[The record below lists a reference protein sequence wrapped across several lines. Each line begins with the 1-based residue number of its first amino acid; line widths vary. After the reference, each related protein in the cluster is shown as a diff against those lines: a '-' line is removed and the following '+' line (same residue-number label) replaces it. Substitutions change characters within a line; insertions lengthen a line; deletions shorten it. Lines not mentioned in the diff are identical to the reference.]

1 MIVQTSPI
9 LGGGAR
15 CHSPLGP
22 LVTTSADVSQRGQL
36 ASPLDSP
43 KVILASHW
51 LILASH
57 WSILSR
63 SPELGLSGRG
73 RLRVSLARAWAPD
86 TGQCHQPIR
95 GLGQSEDSIV
105 TPVFQVWRWQKM
117 VSCLTAE
124 QLRVRD
130 HTWQQRSVQQMQQS
144 GEQYWPLIG
153 PY

>member
-22 LVTTSADVSQRGQL
+22 LVTTPDVSHRGQL

-43 KVILASHW
+43 KVTLQPLIG

-73 RLRVSLARAWAPD
+73 LLRVSLARAWAPD
-86 TGQCHQPIR
+86 TGQCDIS
-95 GLGQSEDSIV
+95 QSEASAN
-105 TPVFQVWRWQKM
+105 QKT
-117 VSCLTAE
+117 VL
-124 QLRVRD
+124 
-130 HTWQQRSVQQMQQS
+130 
-144 GEQYWPLIG
+144 
-153 PY
+153 